1 MGSERF
7 VEEMTPL
14 LHEVEQQREI
24 PRRER
29 LVSRPSL
36 EELFAGVTSKQL
48 RDEAIHKATRMH
60 EYRLAELQE
69 HLGLHYSTISRI
81 ASRVEAQA
89 RSKDKI

>member
-1 MGSERF
+1 

-14 LHEVEQQREI
+14 LREASRRREI

-36 EELFAGVTSKQL
+36 DQLFAGVEGK
-48 RDEAIHKATRMH
+48 EARNAKIFEAARIH
-60 EYRLAELQE
+60 EYTLAQLQE

-81 ASRVEAQA
+81 ASRVADN
-89 RSKDKI
+89 RTSKDKIRPRS